1 MQTSSRCKRW
11 TWAAS
16 AAAAPTPVRPCI
28 NATVQ
33 RQAPPLSLP
42 LQHLSISP
50 SKPPSHAGASAGVA
64 IAEALHLNYVFLSEF
79 EELHSPLR
87 DALTQGGG
95 VHGNAILSKFDIPE
109 AAVVPHR

>member
-1 MQTSSRCKRW
+1 
-11 TWAAS
+11 
-16 AAAAPTPVRPCI
+16 
-28 NATVQ
+28 
-33 RQAPPLSLP
+33 
-42 LQHLSISP
+42 
-50 SKPPSHAGASAGVA
+50 VA